1 MSQLRL
7 GAGNPSWSFIM
18 YSGYQC
24 ANCGSVRTS
33 AFYGD
38 HFLVCIRCDDCSH
51 VEYRDD
57 RDIRGEG
64 EELASKIS

>member
-1 MSQLRL
+1 MSWLQIEAGTRSWRL
-7 GAGNPSWSFIM
+7 TM

-24 ANCGSVRTS
+24 ANCGSIRTNG
-33 AFYGD
+33 FYGD

-57 RDIRGEG
+57 RDIDDED
-64 EELASKIS
+64 LVAV

>member
-1 MSQLRL
+1 
-7 GAGNPSWSFIM
+7 M

-57 RDIRGEG
+57 RDIDTSFGESVS
-64 EELASKIS
+64 LHDSVADLDCP

>member
-1 MSQLRL
+1 
-7 GAGNPSWSFIM
+7 M

-24 ANCGSVRTS
+24 ANCGSIRTS

-57 RDIRGEG
+57 RDLGEI
-64 EELASKIS
+64 ELTEVEM

>member
-1 MSQLRL
+1 MSQIRL
-7 GAGNPSWSFIM
+7 GAGTRSWSTIM

-38 HFLVCIRCDDCSH
+38 HFLCCIRCDDCGYS
-51 VEYRDD
+51 EYRDT
-57 RDIRGEG
+57 RDFDETDDI
-64 EELASKIS
+64 ELI